1 MKKTKNKNTLPESC
15 LLEVYG
21 TSSFGDLM
29 AKTVDRKD
37 NPSDYKIY
45 VLENK
50 RIKPALQV
58 GDKFIGKII
67 FKNNHYWA
75 KAVARTAKAETA
87 ETAEKIYGLI
97 EKRGDKL
104 YLKPADKSCHMDY
117 LLDNIGKA
125 KVGDFVAVMLVGERK
140 FKEAKIVKNFG
151 KFNLSK
157 AASTLVLDKYDIPY
171 EFPEKV
177 LKEAARSPQFN
188 KSDRLD
194 LTHIPLVTIDG
205 DDSKDFDD
213 AVYAKKI
220 TNGFE
225 LIVAIAD
232 VAFYVRNFSELDREA
247 YKRGNSV
254 YLPNMVVPMLPEVL
268 SNDLCSLKPKV
279 ERAAIA
285 CMMTIDTNGN
295 LLKYDFKRAVIK
307 SAARLTYGE
316 VQNAIDGKFNEQTT
330 ALFKNVI
337 QPLYEAYFALDK
349 AKKVRGALELDIPEI
364 KVKVGKNGE
373 IISVAKAE
381 HYTSHNI
388 VEEFMIAAN
397 VAAAKALG
405 KMKLPIMYRVHEKPL
420 EEKLK
425 DIKPLLQNLDLK
437 LPDQPA
443 IKPEHFNKIL
453 ALCAEKGYNA
463 GICTLILRLQAQ
475 AKYSPEHLGHFG
487 LGLDDYAHFTSP
499 IRRYAD
505 LLIHRALIKGYKM
518 PDGGGLDDGADNK
531 IFEEI
536 GEHISATERKAVSA
550 EREMVARY
558 LSAYL
563 EPSIGADFEVKISGL
578 STAGIFVAIESLGA
592 EGLIPM
598 RSLPD
603 DDYEI
608 INSGSEL
615 VGKLTKRVFGFG
627 DIINVKLVE
636 ASPITG
642 GLIFKFVDENE
653 GVDYYEKGG
662 RGSFH
667 SRRKEDSKPSLKS
680 KCKLKPK
687 ERKELI
693 KEKNKKHKEKKSRKK

>member
-1 MKKTKNKNTLPESC
+1 MKKNKEKNTLPENC

-29 AKTVDRKD
+29 AKTVNPKD
-37 NPSDYKIY
+37 NPQEHKIY

-50 RIKPALQV
+50 RIKPALQT
-58 GDKFIGKII
+58 GDKFLAKIMY
-67 FKNNHYWA
+67 KNNHYWA
-75 KAVARTAKAETA
+75 KAIARTESAVNKTA
-87 ETAEKIYGLI
+87 AEKVYGII

-125 KVGDFVAVMLVGERK
+125 KEGDFVAIALVGDRK
-140 FKEAKIVKNFG
+140 FKQAKIIKNYG
-151 KFNLSK
+151 KFNLTK

-177 LKEAARSPQFN
+177 LKEAARCPQFD
-188 KSDRLD
+188 KSKRLD
-194 LTHIPLVTIDG
+194 LTNVPLVTIDG

-213 AVYAKKI
+213 AVYAKKNE
-220 TNGFE
+220 NGFE

-232 VAFYVRNFSELDREA
+232 VAYYVRHLSELDREA

-254 YLPNMVVPMLPEVL
+254 YLPGMVVPMLPEAL

-285 CMMTIDTNGN
+285 CRMTIDTNGN

-307 SAARLTYGE
+307 SAARLTYAE
-316 VQNAIDGKFNEQTT
+316 VQNAIDGKFNDQTV

-349 AKKVRGALELDIPEI
+349 AKKFRGALELDIPEL
-364 KVKVGKNGE
+364 KVKIGKDGE
-373 IISVAKAE
+373 ILSVAKAE

-388 VEEFMIAAN
+388 VEEFMISAN

-420 EEKLK
+420 VEKLT
-425 DIKPLLQNLDLK
+425 DIKPLLQNLNLK
-437 LPDQPA
+437 LPDQPD

-453 ALCAEKGYNA
+453 ALCAERGYNA
-463 GICTLILRLQAQ
+463 GISTLILRLQSQ

-487 LGLDDYAHFTSP
+487 LGLADYAHFTSP

-518 PDGGGLDDGADNK
+518 PDGGGLEDSADNK
-531 IFEEI
+531 VFEEI

-550 EREMVARY
+550 EREMIARY

-563 EPSIGADFEVKISGL
+563 QPSVGADFEVKISGL
-578 STAGIFVAIESLGA
+578 STAGLFVAIESLGA

-598 RSLPD
+598 RSLPAD
-603 DDYEI
+603 EYEI
-608 INSGSEL
+608 LNSGSEL
-615 VGKLTKRVFGFG
+615 AGKSTKRVFGFG
-627 DIINVKLVE
+627 DIIKVKLLE

-653 GVDYYEKGG
+653 GVDYDEKGG
-662 RGSFH
+662 RGSF
-667 SRRKEDSKPSLKS
+667 RPRKKNEEKSAPQSKH
-680 KCKLKPK
+680 KLKQRK
-687 ERKELI
+687 ERKEKI
-693 KEKNKKHKEKKSRKK
+693 KGKNKKKKEEKS